1 MNKSRLVLLL
11 SLVAMVPI
19 QALACYT
26 VYDRSNRVMYQ
37 GAEPPAGV
45 DMSQPLHRALER
57 RYPGGHMVFNAGDAC
72 APVPFAQLARPQG
85 PAAPP
90 NTLVVASNASTQISD
105 APFDTRVMGA
115 GPAPGARRAGATPVA
130 ARSSSPLL
138 TDRRTALAMNLPYK
152 VMSGDIVLV
161 PAQAAARVNL
171 PNMTVIPA
179 TATAPAG
186 AGAQLQTS
194 AMGAGPAP
202 GETVITEMRNPPVT
216 VVQRGGTTTIT
227 RN

>member
-1 MNKSRLVLLL
+1 MKLKLALLCVLGLA
-11 SLVAMVPI
+11 SAN
-19 QALACYT
+19 ALACYT

-37 GAEPPAGV
+37 GAEPPVGV

-57 RYPGGHMVFNAGDAC
+57 RYPGAHMVFNAGDAC
-72 APVPFAQLARPQG
+72 EPVPFAQLARPQG
-85 PAAPP
+85 PAAPA
-90 NTLVVASNASTQISD
+90 NTIVVASNQRADVSE

-115 GPAPGARRAGATPVA
+115 GPAAGARRTVS
-130 ARSSSPLL
+130 ARPAPGGTSPLL
-138 TDRRTALAMNLPYK
+138 TDRRTALALNLPYRP
-152 VMSGDIVLV
+152 MSGDIVLV
-161 PAQAAARVNL
+161 PAQAAARVDL
-171 PNMTVIPA
+171 PTMTVIPA
-179 TATAPAG
+179 AVPVASG
-186 AGAQLQTS
+186 ARLQTS

>member
-1 MNKSRLVLLL
+1 MKLKLALLCAL
-11 SLVAMVPI
+11 GLASAN
-19 QALACYT
+19 ALACYT

-37 GAEPPAGV
+37 GAEPPVGV

-57 RYPGGHMVFNAGDAC
+57 RYPGAHMVFNAGDAC
-72 APVPFAQLARPQG
+72 MPVPFAQLARPQG
-85 PAAPP
+85 PAAPA
-90 NTLVVASNASTQISD
+90 NTLVIASRAAPELSD

-115 GPAPGARRAGATPVA
+115 GPAQGARRVVATPVA

-138 TDRRTALAMNLPYK
+138 TDRRTALAMNLPHK

-179 TATAPAG
+179 AATAPAG
-186 AGAQLQTS
+186 VGAQLQTS